1 MLRLFVAQPM
11 KGVPDNMVRKRM
23 YAIHDIIRKEM
34 SEEVELLDQTTYIPN
49 VSDLMSED
57 KKRNMCLANSLDIL
71 LTKANLVVFLPG
83 WEKASGCRVEMNICQ
98 EREIEYF
105 NEAKTLELLKKYKNS
120 DLLQL
125 FPEIFPKEN
134 LQTENMNI
142 HVSSTYKVRNGYL
155 YVSYENV
162 NFVDGEEVAV
172 LQYPRRAEDMSWE
185 NMTFLRIVKVKDF
198 DKDFD
203 KEFNILEGNPQV
215 CLASGHSTRRLC
227 IDIDSMGDVVEVIP
241 KAQMEYLEPW
251 KSLRLKYENKL
262 ENIYPL
268 AVISD
273 RYSGCYSGGDYTA
286 WCYGVDYIP
295 RGIFE
300 DDVTCA
306 NTWGELKKGRED
318 GSEVFGVGD
327 TPDEALRDLIYY
339 INRRE
344 TLPTKE
350 DDKK

>member
-1 MLRLFVAQPM
+1 MIKLFVAQPM
-11 KGVPDNMVRKRM
+11 KGVPDNLVRRRM
-23 YAIHDIIRKEM
+23 HAIQSCIQKEFPD
-34 SEEVELLDQTTYIPN
+34 ETVELLDQTTYVPN

-57 KKRNMCLANSLDIL
+57 KKRNMCLANSLDLL

-83 WEKASGCRVEMNICQ
+83 WKDASGCRVEMEICQ
-98 EREIEYF
+98 ERDIRYF
-105 NEAKTLELLKKYKNS
+105 NGFKTLDILKKYKDP
-120 DLLQL
+120 DLTHL
-125 FPEIFPKEN
+125 FPVLTTEKEKI
-134 LQTENMNI
+134 QMETMNI

-155 YVSYENV
+155 YISYENES
-162 NFVDGEEVAV
+162 FVDGEEVAV
-172 LQYPRRAEDMSWE
+172 LQFPHYGDMSWE
-185 NMTFLRIVKVKDF
+185 NMTFLRVVKVKDF
-198 DKDFD
+198 DG
-203 KEFNILEGNPQV
+203 EWGILKGDPQV
-215 CLASGHSTRRLC
+215 CLASGHSVRRLC
-227 IDIDSMGDVVEVIP
+227 IDSDSLGDTVEVIP

-273 RYSGCYSGGDYTA
+273 RYTGCYSGGNYTA

-295 RGIFE
+295 RGVFE

-306 NTWGELKKGRED
+306 KTWSELKKGRED

-350 DDKK
+350 DNKE